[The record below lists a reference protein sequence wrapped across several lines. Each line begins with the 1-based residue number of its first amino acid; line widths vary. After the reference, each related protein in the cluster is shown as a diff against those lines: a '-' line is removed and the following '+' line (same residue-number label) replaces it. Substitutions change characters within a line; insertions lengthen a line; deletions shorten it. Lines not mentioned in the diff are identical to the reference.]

1 MSMDGRFLFYLAK
14 ELNVILHFGRIN
26 KIYQLSKTDFLF
38 VVHANGD
45 NYQLYISMSLQNARL
60 HISKKAYDKPATPTG
75 FCMLLRKHLEN
86 GVIKDIATINDDR
99 IVKFVVEN
107 HNDFGEIVTYFVI
120 AELMGKYANLIIT
133 DPQWLI
139 VDCYKHVSPFEGQ
152 QRSFLRGLKYELPVD
167 GKIAPSDEITVQT
180 FLDSHSELTVKML
193 VDGIRGISP
202 LFATSYIALL
212 FNQKIAKYDC
222 FKQMFNHS
230 VEPTAVIINNK
241 TQFYFFDIFNH
252 ESKKTYLLLSNLLD
266 DVFFESG
273 QFERTKQVSKYI
285 YQLIKRDFDRNKD
298 KLEKLTNE
306 LKAAENSSVLRIYG
320 DLIRQYQGQI
330 NQGNDVLEVYCY
342 ELSKD
347 VTVPLNRLLTPNQN
361 AIAYYKKYKKNRQ
374 AISHLSQQIDL
385 TNHEVAYFDLLMTQI
400 ETASLNDLLEITEEL
415 KANHYLS
422 AKSKKIKNKH
432 PNYDTYIDSESVE
445 IVVGKNNIQNDYIT
459 HQLGRANEWWF
470 HAKDIPGS
478 HVLVRQNGNL
488 SEATIRAA
496 ANLASYHSKAKMS
509 SSVPV
514 DYTLIKHVKKIPGV
528 PGSFVTYSHQKTIFI
543 DPDIGLIEQM
553 TKKN

>member
-222 FKQMFNHS
+222 FKQMFHHS

>member
-1 MSMDGRFLFYLAK
+1 MDGRFLFYLAK

-222 FKQMFNHS
+222 FKQMFHHS

>member
-1 MSMDGRFLFYLAK
+1 
-14 ELNVILHFGRIN
+14 
-26 KIYQLSKTDFLF
+26 
-38 VVHANGD
+38 
-45 NYQLYISMSLQNARL
+45 MSLQNARL

-222 FKQMFNHS
+222 FKQMFHHS

>member
-1 MSMDGRFLFYLAK
+1 MSMDGRFLFYLSK

-222 FKQMFNHS
+222 FKQMFHHS

>member
-202 LFATSYIALL
+202 LFATNYIALL

-241 TQFYFFDIFNH
+241 TQFYFFD
-252 ESKKTYLLLSNLLD
+252 
-266 DVFFESG
+266 
-273 QFERTKQVSKYI
+273 
-285 YQLIKRDFDRNKD
+285 
-298 KLEKLTNE
+298 
-306 LKAAENSSVLRIYG
+306 
-320 DLIRQYQGQI
+320 
-330 NQGNDVLEVYCY
+330 
-342 ELSKD
+342 
-347 VTVPLNRLLTPNQN
+347 
-361 AIAYYKKYKKNRQ
+361 
-374 AISHLSQQIDL
+374 
-385 TNHEVAYFDLLMTQI
+385 
-400 ETASLNDLLEITEEL
+400 
-415 KANHYLS
+415 
-422 AKSKKIKNKH
+422 
-432 PNYDTYIDSESVE
+432 
-445 IVVGKNNIQNDYIT
+445 
-459 HQLGRANEWWF
+459 
-470 HAKDIPGS
+470 
-478 HVLVRQNGNL
+478 
-488 SEATIRAA
+488 
-496 ANLASYHSKAKMS
+496 
-509 SSVPV
+509 
-514 DYTLIKHVKKIPGV
+514 
-528 PGSFVTYSHQKTIFI
+528 
-543 DPDIGLIEQM
+543 
-553 TKKN
+553 

>member
-1 MSMDGRFLFYLAK
+1 MDGRFLFYLSK

-222 FKQMFNHS
+222 FKQMFHHS

>member
-202 LFATSYIALL
+202 LFATNYIALL

>member
-1 MSMDGRFLFYLAK
+1 MDGRFLFYLAK

>member
-1 MSMDGRFLFYLAK
+1 
-14 ELNVILHFGRIN
+14 
-26 KIYQLSKTDFLF
+26 
-38 VVHANGD
+38 
-45 NYQLYISMSLQNARL
+45 
-60 HISKKAYDKPATPTG
+60 
-75 FCMLLRKHLEN
+75 
-86 GVIKDIATINDDR
+86 
-99 IVKFVVEN
+99 
-107 HNDFGEIVTYFVI
+107 
-120 AELMGKYANLIIT
+120 
-133 DPQWLI
+133 
-139 VDCYKHVSPFEGQ
+139 
-152 QRSFLRGLKYELPVD
+152 
-167 GKIAPSDEITVQT
+167 
-180 FLDSHSELTVKML
+180 ML